1 MISTSSFNNNNNNN
15 IFIENGV
22 IQTIF
27 VEEKDSQDEKD
38 KSKSKDKS
46 KDNKERESDQEE
58 SLMSLSIEELFERDD
73 LIQFMSIEKNTHLF
87 SK

>member
-1 MISTSSFNNNNNNN
+1 MTTSSSSFNNNNNLL
-15 IFIENGV
+15 ECPA

-46 KDNKERESDQEE
+46 KDNKERDSEQEE
-58 SLMSLSIEELFERDD
+58 TIMNLTIEELFERDD
-73 LIQFMSIEKNTHLF
+73 LIQSMSIEKNSHLF